1 MEQYEVLLSPKALRN
16 LDAIY
21 AYVAHE
27 LLAEGT
33 AEALIDALEAGIFSL
48 EQMPYRC
55 PERTVGAY
63 ANRGYRQLLV
73 KNYTIIYAFRKSKR
87 RSLSLQSCIPE
98 ATHKQSIQTFRA

>member
-33 AEALIDALEAGIFSL
+33 AETLIDALEAGIFSL

-63 ANRGYRQLLV
+63 ANRGYRQLPV
-73 KNYTIIYAFRKSKR
+73 KNYTIIYRIQEKQKKVIIVTVVYS
-87 RSLSLQSCIPE
+87 RSN
-98 ATHKQSIQTFRA
+98 T

>member
-27 LLAEGT
+27 LLAENT

-55 PERTVGAY
+55 PERTVGVY

-73 KNYTIIYAFRKSKR
+73 KNYTVIYRIQEKQKKVIIVTVVYS
-87 RSLSLQSCIPE
+87 RSD
-98 ATHKQSIQTFRA
+98 T

>member
-73 KNYTIIYAFRKSKR
+73 KNYTIIYRIQEKQKKVIIVTVVYS
-87 RSLSLQSCIPE
+87 RSN
-98 ATHKQSIQTFRA
+98 T

>member
-27 LLAEGT
+27 LLAENT
-33 AEALIDALEAGIFSL
+33 AEALIDALEAGIFYL

-73 KNYTIIYAFRKSKR
+73 KNYTVIYRIQEKQKKVIIVTVVYSKSN
-87 RSLSLQSCIPE
+87 I
-98 ATHKQSIQTFRA
+98 

>member
-21 AYVAHE
+21 AYIAHE
-27 LLAEGT
+27 LREEGT
-33 AEALIDALEAGIFSL
+33 AEALIDALETGIFSL

-63 ANRGYRQLLV
+63 ANRGYRHLFV
-73 KNYTIIYAFRKSKR
+73 KNYTIIYRIQEKQKKVIIVTVVYS
-87 RSLSLQSCIPE
+87 RSN
-98 ATHKQSIQTFRA
+98 T

>member
-27 LLAEGT
+27 LLAENT

-73 KNYTIIYAFRKSKR
+73 KNYTVIYRIQEKQKKVIIVTVVYSKSN
-87 RSLSLQSCIPE
+87 
-98 ATHKQSIQTFRA
+98 T

>member
-27 LLAEGT
+27 LLAENT

-55 PERTVGAY
+55 PERTVGVY

-73 KNYTIIYAFRKSKR
+73 KNYTVIYRIQEKQKKVIIVTVVYS
-87 RSLSLQSCIPE
+87 RSN
-98 ATHKQSIQTFRA
+98 T